1 MKKLIS
7 SLALLAVASLSA
19 MAQTTGTATAY
30 QSASASI
37 VSTIS
42 LTNSQ
47 DLNFGSIS
55 NSTGNYANVSTS
67 IYGTTTDY
75 ATLLGGSQYGAMYV
89 TGTTGANYYVSM
101 PSGVYLYNTAGNYM
115 YVSNFTTYSAY
126 SGSTTGHANLY
137 YGYDYI
143 YTGATLQVAPN
154 QAPGTYTGSYAVT
167 VSYE

>member
-7 SLALLAVASLSA
+7 SIALLAVASVAA
-19 MAQTTGTATAY
+19 MAQTSSATAY

-42 LTNSQ
+42 LSNYQ

-55 NSTGNYANVSTS
+55 NTSSTYANVTS
-67 IYGTTTDY
+67 NTSGASTDY
-75 ATLLGGSQYGAMYV
+75 ATLLGGNQYGMMYV

-101 PSGVYLYNTAGNYM
+101 PSYTYIYNANGNSM
-115 YVSNFTTYSAY
+115 YVYNFTTQSAY
-126 SGSTTGHANLY
+126 TGSTTGHANLM

-143 YTGATLQVAPN
+143 YTGATLQVAPS